1 MLNEPLYPSQSPL
14 PWETA
19 LFQTSF
25 VKRLKHLAHF
35 GAGSFVSP
43 VTHSRFEHT
52 VGVWKLAVHFFPN
65 NHLLR
70 AASILHDIGHLPFS
84 HSVERALSF
93 DHHQLTKSYI
103 HHQEISSILEQ
114 NNLSAETVCHYLDQ
128 DTPLTG
134 SKNVLGLDH
143 LDSFFRDTYM
153 AGSVE
158 ELPRN
163 IINRLTCSAD
173 GIAASEEDIDQLMQI
188 IFANNRLI
196 HSPALRA
203 ADYLLSESVRL
214 HWQEAHS
221 SFAFLIDAQVIAEL
235 LQSKNKQVTEMIHTL
250 LYQPKPLVISTSISG
265 NGFVIPKGK
274 IYAKQPLVNQT
285 PYCNSE
291 SGRAFQQKLSQLAQ
305 EYELVLT

>member
-35 GAGSFVSP
+35 GAGSFVSS

-65 NHLLR
+65 NLLLR

-84 HSVERALSF
+84 HSVERALGF

-103 HHQEISSILEQ
+103 HHQEISSVLEQ

-143 LDSFFRDTYM
+143 LDSFFSRY
-153 AGSVE
+153 
-158 ELPRN
+158 
-163 IINRLTCSAD
+163 
-173 GIAASEEDIDQLMQI
+173 
-188 IFANNRLI
+188 
-196 HSPALRA
+196 
-203 ADYLLSESVRL
+203 
-214 HWQEAHS
+214 
-221 SFAFLIDAQVIAEL
+221 
-235 LQSKNKQVTEMIHTL
+235 
-250 LYQPKPLVISTSISG
+250 
-265 NGFVIPKGK
+265 
-274 IYAKQPLVNQT
+274 IYGWFSRRTAKKYN
-285 PYCNSE
+285 
-291 SGRAFQQKLSQLAQ
+291 
-305 EYELVLT
+305 